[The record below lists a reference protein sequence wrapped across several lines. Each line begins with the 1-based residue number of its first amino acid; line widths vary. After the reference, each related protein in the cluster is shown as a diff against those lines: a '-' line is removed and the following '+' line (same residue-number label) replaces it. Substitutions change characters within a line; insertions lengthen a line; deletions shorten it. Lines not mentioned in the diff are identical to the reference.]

1 MVMRDPSDPLY
12 KIDPFGN
19 QMSKQFSLT
28 NTGIG
33 QFLEKDVI
41 NPLANIILGEDN
53 EVGNIGQGIQN
64 IFYSVTGQKEK
75 TSTYKYEEALEKTK
89 NQSLAADL
97 EAAGLSK
104 YGMTGSAPSGTGL
117 SGSEPSGLQK
127 LAAMIDMRKA
137 MAEISNVE
145 ADSGLKAAQASDIT
159 ANAEIRAKNY
169 ELDALRTASELE
181 RNDVLNELTRNQSQE
196 VAENTLSIVSART
209 RAEAEH
215 VYKLIS
221 MNVSN
226 QLAYKDLNTY
236 DERHESEMAVK
247 RTSAYLNQQKAET
260 EAKQREYI
268 MKQIDEA
275 AARIAH
281 YAAQDQH
288 LGYQDELLI
297 KDYAY
302 RQLQLEVLQYDYDYS
317 QNHLIRTSDP
327 VSRIAGVNFDQFV
340 SGLGAFGDWTSGFS
354 FKHTKTGSGGGSAW

>member
-1 MVMRDPSDPLY
+1 MAMRDPSDPLY
-12 KIDPFGN
+12 KVDPFGT
-19 QMSKQFSLT
+19 QMGESLFSFDYDPQAIADEIG
-28 NTGIG
+28 TG
-33 QFLEKDVI
+33 LK
-41 NPLANIILGEDN
+41 NAWYNI
-53 EVGNIGQGIQN
+53 
-64 IFYSVTGQKEK
+64 TGQKEK
-75 TSTYKYEEALEKTK
+75 TSTYKYEEALDKQK
-89 NQSLAADL
+89 NQLLAADL

-104 YGMTGSAPSGTGL
+104 YGMTGSAPSAGGYQ
-117 SGSEPSGLQK
+117 SSEPSGIQK
-127 LAAMIDMRKA
+127 IAAMLDMRKA

-159 ANAEIRAKNY
+159 ANAEIRSKNY
-169 ELDALRTASELE
+169 ELDALRTASEID
-181 RNDVLNELTRNQSQE
+181 RNEFLNELTRNQSQE
-196 VAENTLSIVSART
+196 VAQNTLSIISART

-215 VYKLIS
+215 VYKLVS

-247 RTSAYLNQQKAET
+247 RSSAFLNQQKAET
-260 EAKQREYI
+260 EIKQREYI
-268 MKQIDEA
+268 NKQLEEA

-288 LGYQDELLI
+288 LGYQDELLA

-340 SGLGAFGDWTSGFS
+340 SGLGALGDWTSAFG
-354 FKHTKTGSGGGSAW
+354 FKHSKTGSGGGSAW